1 MINFYVLYSILSANT
16 INVINKGSKSIR
28 VGFFKNI
35 GPYQPSFKAE
45 RTINVAPGSS
55 LAVQLSR
62 AWEGR
67 VQKLTGLPSDPAT
80 WAEINFDA
88 KFMGMTFC
96 DISLIRGYN
105 GAMEFSSQDGLLK
118 TGFKN
123 NIYPSAPNQF
133 KRKDSG
139 GYDVLEPTQ
148 PFTGGT
154 NQDLVN
160 YYRTVVSKGN
170 SYILPDDHASSH
182 GTKNKRINL
191 IIY

>member
-1 MINFYVLYSILSANT
+1 MYLLCFILSVNT
-16 INVINKGSKSIR
+16 INVINKGSKSIT

-35 GPYQPSFKAE
+35 GPYQPSFKPE
-45 RTINVAPGSS
+45 RTIKVAPRSS
-55 LAVQLSR
+55 NKVKLGY

-67 VQKLTGLPSDPAT
+67 IQKLTGSPSDPAT

-88 KFMGMTFC
+88 KFKGMTFC

-105 GAMEFSSQDGLLK
+105 GAMEFSSQDGSLK
-118 TGFKN
+118 TGFTKD
-123 NIYPSAPNQF
+123 IYPSAPKKF

-139 GYDVLEPTQ
+139 GYNVLESTQ

-154 NQDLVN
+154 NQELVN
-160 YYRTVVSKGN
+160 YYRKVVSNGN

-182 GTKNKRINL
+182 GTKDKRINL
-191 IIY
+191 TIY